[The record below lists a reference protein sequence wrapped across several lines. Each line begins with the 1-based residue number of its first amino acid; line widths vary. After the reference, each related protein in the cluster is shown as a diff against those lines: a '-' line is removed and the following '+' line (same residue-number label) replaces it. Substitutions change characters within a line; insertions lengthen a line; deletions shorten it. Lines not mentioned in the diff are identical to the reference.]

1 MNTSNK
7 FSYYAD
13 LSIPVYG
20 IESALMND
28 SAVVKNV
35 GYGTCIWLSEDGDL
49 LEIECLFPVST
60 QPYLSGWNG
69 RVEDNCP
76 RFVLGPSVPS
86 NDTPVTVVD
95 FDVAF
100 ILKWGNGSVYKYGIN
115 GLVLIDNGHLMGIGV
130 LKTPD
135 L

>member
-28 SAVVKNV
+28 SAVVKNI
-35 GYGTCIWLSEDGDL
+35 GYGTSIWLSEDGDL
-49 LEIECLFPVST
+49 LEIECLFPVSIE
-60 QPYLSGWNG
+60 PCLSGWNG
-69 RVEDNCP
+69 RVGDHCP
-76 RFVLGPSVPS
+76 RFVLGPSMPS

-95 FDVAF
+95 FDLAF

-115 GLVLIDNGHLMGIGV
+115 GLVLIDNGHLVGIGV